1 METESAGKVELPDDE
16 EALSRALC
24 WGFGHLDLLLHDP
37 QPVLPLPLVFSL
49 PRWEMGSWEAEIY
62 AYRCVPA
69 TTCPPSAKS

>member
-24 WGFGHLDLLLHDP
+24 WAFGHLDLLLHDP

-49 PRWEMGSWEAEIY
+49 PRWEMGGLEAEIC
-62 AYRCVPA
+62 ANRWVPA
-69 TTCPPSAKS
+69 TICPPSGKS